1 MKFYLA
7 EIQLR
12 DNKKPRQLN
21 GGVFYLITY
30 VTPSYD
36 DDALEQLLL
45 PSYDDD
51 ALEQLLLPSYDD
63 DALEQL
69 LLPSYDALQPRISP
83 IKVVRS
89 VTEPVSW
96 ISLTLNGKTFHLFGK
111 NDEACRKII

>member
-1 MKFYLA
+1 MKIYPA

-12 DNKKPRQLN
+12 DNKKPRQSN

-36 DDALEQLLL
+36 DD
-45 PSYDDD
+45 D
-51 ALEQLLLPSYDD
+51 ALEQLLLLSYDD

-96 ISLTLNGKTFHLFGK
+96 ISLTLNWKTFHLFGE
-111 NDEACRKII
+111 NNEACRKII

>member
-1 MKFYLA
+1 LK
-7 EIQLR
+7 
-12 DNKKPRQLN
+12 
-21 GGVFYLITY
+21 
-30 VTPSYD
+30 PSYD

-69 LLPSYDALQPRISP
+69 LLPSYDDALVQLLLLSYDALQPRRSP

-96 ISLTLNGKTFHLFGK
+96 ISVSLNGKTFHLFG
-111 NDEACRKII
+111 NNYEACRNFIF